1 MGKQFKNIFIG
12 AIGFLIFSMVGFPS
26 YLTGQHRKL
35 TIVQPSHNQVV
46 KSPVTICMEV
56 EGLGLEPAKMGVR
69 EGYGHHHILFSSLP
83 ADLSKPIG
91 KNEAIHVSDGS
102 KCKKVDLI
110 PGQHI
115 IQSLFAYGDH
125 TPYDPLVHDK
135 VLITVE

>member
-1 MGKQFKNIFIG
+1 MKKPFKKLLTGTIG
-12 AIGFLIFSMVGFPS
+12 LLIVSIVGFPS

-35 TIVQPSHNQVV
+35 TIVQPFHNQVV

-56 EGLGLEPAKMGVR
+56 EGLGLEPAKRGVR

-83 ADLSKPIG
+83 ADLSQPIG

-102 KCKKVDLI
+102 KCKEVDLI

-125 TPYDPLVHDK
+125 TPYNPLVHDK